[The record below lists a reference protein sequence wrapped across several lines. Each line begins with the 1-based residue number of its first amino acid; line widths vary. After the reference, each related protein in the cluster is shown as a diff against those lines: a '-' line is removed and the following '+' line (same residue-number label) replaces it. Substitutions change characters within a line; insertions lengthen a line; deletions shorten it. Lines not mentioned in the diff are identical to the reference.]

1 MTELSLS
8 QYLSMAPQN
17 FQAPANVL
25 NDANAYLRLFF
36 ETSGYPSAILT
47 AEGVV
52 VDANRA
58 VLALAGTDK
67 AGLVGKLFWD
77 ADWWLHASALRE
89 QMQVVLRQCMEGERV
104 QVEVRFLAADGAEHD
119 IKLTF
124 TPFCNAAG
132 KLEAIVVTG
141 HDVTSRKTAMA
152 KLREHEAL
160 FNVFEKNIDDLITV
174 LDRNGR
180 RIFNSDSYQ
189 RVLGDERVAPGVLS
203 FDAVHPEDREYIREL
218 FFNVVETGRGA
229 RAEYRY
235 QLEDG
240 RVRYIDSQSNVI
252 LDESGKVSRVV
263 VVGRDVTERKQ
274 EEAAMQ
280 RDSALRRA
288 IMRVATGAILY
299 IRDRHLIWM
308 NDGWCQMMGYT
319 RREMEG
325 AYMKKFYPS
334 EAEFLEAQSSVYHED
349 GRVRAAPH
357 VVRLRRSN
365 GEIFSA
371 QVTGV
376 PFDTERPELGNVF
389 SLSDITG
396 QIAAQQE
403 IKRLND
409 DLMHRV
415 EERTAE
421 LQRANLHLKEEIAER
436 VRYEQAKRES
446 EEKYRMVV
454 EHADEGLAVAQGEF
468 LCFVN
473 PKTVELIGRP
483 LHELYSI
490 PLLEFIHPEDRERV
504 GDNYRRR
511 LAGEQVQSSYTF
523 RFLRPDSETRWMQIS
538 AVAVEWEKKPAVL
551 NFLSDVTERMASEN
565 ALRRSE
571 TRLHAMF
578 NNASVALSLTDTEGH
593 FVDVNESWAK
603 TLGYGVDECRGLSV
617 FDITHPDELAASRQN
632 MQLLLDGQVAS
643 SRMEKRYLHKN
654 GSVVWVDVAV
664 TPIRRA
670 DGSVEVMI
678 GGFVDITERKRIEV
692 DTRRALEKEK
702 ELNELKSKF
711 VTMTSHEFR
720 TPLSTI
726 FSSTELLEHYADK
739 LGTEDRAEILKSIQL
754 AVKRMTGLLED
765 VLLIGQSEAGKMKF
779 SPAPLDL
786 IKFCAELLNEFKL
799 VLPSNL
805 RLTYHEPA
813 CVRDCP
819 DTVCCKVRADE
830 KLLRRIFGNL
840 LSNAIKYSPGGG
852 EIEFIM
858 RCNGNVATIEV
869 RDQGIGIP
877 PEDQKHLFE
886 SFHRAANVGNIS
898 GTGLGLSIVKYAVD
912 QHGGTIECVSEPGKG
927 TRFTVCLPSCGKD

>member
-1 MTELSLS
+1 MTH
-8 QYLSMAPQN
+8 PN

-47 AEGVV
+47 AEGFV

-58 VLALAGTDK
+58 ALAFAGTGK
-67 AGLVGKLFWD
+67 AGLLGKPLWE
-77 ADWWLHASALRE
+77 ADGWRHASGMRE
-89 QMQVVLRQCMEGERV
+89 QMQLVLQRCMNGERV
-104 QVEVRFLAADGAEHD
+104 QNEARFIAADGAEHD
-119 IKLTF
+119 IKQTF

-132 KLEAIVVTG
+132 KLEMIVVTG

-160 FNVFEKNIDDLITV
+160 FNLFEKNIDDLITV

-180 RIFNSDSYQ
+180 RIFNSDSYR
-189 RVLGDERVAPGVLS
+189 RVLGDDRAVPGALS
-203 FDAVHPEDREYIREL
+203 FDAIHPEDREHIREL

-240 RVRYIDSQSNVI
+240 RVRYIDSQSSVM
-252 LDESGKVSRVV
+252 LDESGKVASVV

-274 EEAAMQ
+274 EEVAMQ
-280 RDSALRRA
+280 RDSALRHA

-325 AYMKKFYPS
+325 ANMKKFYPS
-334 EAEFLEAQSSVYHED
+334 EAEFLETQSALYHRD
-349 GRVRAAPH
+349 GRARAEPH
-357 VVRLRRSN
+357 VIRLRRGN
-365 GEIFSA
+365 GEVFSA
-371 QVTGV
+371 QVSGV
-376 PFDTERPELGNVF
+376 PFDAERPELGNVF
-389 SLSDITG
+389 SLSDITA

-415 EERTAE
+415 EARTAE
-421 LQRANLHLKEEIAER
+421 LQSANRLLKEEITER
-436 VRYEQAKRES
+436 ERYEQAKRES

-454 EHADEGLAVAQGEF
+454 EHVNEGLAVAQGSF
-468 LCFVN
+468 LCYIN
-473 PKTVELIGRP
+473 AKTVELLGRP
-483 LHELYSI
+483 LHEIYST
-490 PLLEFIHPEDRERV
+490 PFLEFAHPEDRPRLR
-504 GDNYRRR
+504 DNYSRR
-511 LAGEQVQSSYTF
+511 LAGETVPGSYTF
-523 RFLRPDSETRWMQIS
+523 RFLRPGGEVRWMQVG
-538 AVAVEWEKKPAVL
+538 AVAVEWEKNPAVL
-551 NFLSDVTERMASEN
+551 NFLSDVTERLASEN

-571 TRLHAMF
+571 ARLHAMF
-578 NNASVALSLTDTEGH
+578 NNAAVALSLTDPHGR
-593 FVDVNESWAK
+593 FIDVNESWAK
-603 TLGYGVDECRGLSV
+603 TLGYGVEECRGLTV
-617 FDITHPDELAASRQN
+617 FDITHPDELPASRDS
-632 MQLLLDGQVAS
+632 MQLLLGGQVTS
-643 SRMEKRYLHKN
+643 SRMEKRYLHKSGN
-654 GSVVWVDVAV
+654 VVWADVAV
-664 TPIRRA
+664 TPIRGE
-670 DGSVEVMI
+670 DGNVEVMI
-678 GGFVDITERKRIEV
+678 GGFVDITERKHIEV
-692 DTRRALEKEK
+692 DIRRALEKEK

-726 FSSTELLEHYADK
+726 LSSTELLEHYADQ
-739 LGTEDRAEILKSIQL
+739 LGAADRAEILNSIQL
-754 AVKRMTGLLED
+754 AVKRMTGLMED
-765 VLLIGQSEAGKMKF
+765 VLMIGQSEAGKMKF
-779 SPAPLDL
+779 APAPLDL
-786 IKFCAELLNEFKL
+786 IKFCTDLLNEFKL

-805 RLTYHEPA
+805 RLRYQEPQ
-813 CVRDCP
+813 CVQDCP

-858 RCNGNVATIEV
+858 RCNGEVAKIEV

-912 QHGGTIECVSEPGKG
+912 QHGGTINFVSEPGKG
-927 TRFTVCLPSCGKD
+927 TSFTVCLPSCGKD